1 MISQRLFRA
10 IALYLRGFSACQRN
24 HQAESILT
32 CARSIRPSIVN
43 AVHGYSEVYRF
54 ADNKRAHAALA
65 AAQRKDPTNKYVQN
79 NLRLLEESCRK
90 GKSIE

>member
-1 MISQRLFRA
+1 VQ
-10 IALYLRGFSACQRN
+10 G
-24 HQAESILT
+24 H
-32 CARSIRPSIVN
+32 
-43 AVHGYSEVYRF
+43 SEVYRF

-65 AAQRKDPTNKYVQN
+65 AAQRMDPTNNRQN